1 MSRLSVLCTLAVAL
15 VLNAVAPGAKA
26 EPVAHLVFDLET
38 GQVIDQKNAFQPWYP
53 ASVTKLMTAYVTFR
67 AVRSGR
73 ITLQSPVVVSANA
86 LAEPPSKM
94 GFKVGTEL
102 TIDNALKMVLV
113 KSANDISVALGEA
126 VSGSENGF
134 LADMNYHARKL
145 GMSRTHFN
153 NPHGL
158 PDNGQVTTA
167 RDIALLSRALL
178 QDFPEFRHY
187 FKISAIRHGKRRLKS
202 ANALLERYPGAMGLK
217 TGYICNSGFNMVA
230 SAERDGRTMV
240 AVVFGA
246 ASGMDRA
253 VYAAGL
259 LDRGFASIGVL
270 PSSARIAT
278 LVPPTEPGTLPAD
291 GYCRRAVKPTAEA
304 LLLRHGSQTQGSA
317 AYASLGR
324 STQDLLREAL
334 DPKAKSK
341 SKSKK
346 KKSRITRAQVLD
358 VLVGPRT
365 VQEPVRVFVGAP
377 AISVVTGRIPTPG
390 SKPTSVAVI
399 ATDTVV
405 RQIETGRVAEGGKPP
420 EIDPIDLPGSGGP
433 IEAAAADADWPKK
446 VGDFYLPQPRPAR

>member
-1 MSRLSVLCTLAVAL
+1 MSRLSVLCTLAVVL
-15 VLNAVAPGAKA
+15 VLNSFAKATKA

-38 GQVIDQKNAFQPWYP
+38 GQVIDDKDAFRPWYP

-67 AVRSGR
+67 AIRSGR
-73 ITLQSPVVVSANA
+73 ISLQSPVVVSANA

-94 GFKVGTEL
+94 GFNVGTEL

-178 QDFPEFRHY
+178 QEFPEFRHY
-187 FKISAIRHGKRRLKS
+187 FKIAAIRHGKRRLKS

-230 SAERDGRTMV
+230 SAERSGRTMV

-259 LDRGFASIGVL
+259 LDRGFASFGVL
-270 PSSARIAT
+270 PSSARIST
-278 LVPPTEPGTLPAD
+278 MVPPTEPGTLPAD
-291 GYCRRAVKPTAEA
+291 GYCRRAVKPTAES
-304 LLLRHGSQTQGSA
+304 LLLRHGSKTQGSA

-324 STQDLLREAL
+324 STQDMLRAAL

-346 KKSRITRAQVLD
+346 KSRITRAQVLD
-358 VLVGPRT
+358 ILVGPRT
-365 VQEPVRVFVGAP
+365 AQEPVRVFVGAP
-377 AISVVTGRIPTPG
+377 AISVVTGRIPTPDA
-390 SKPTSVAVI
+390 KPTRVAAI
-399 ATDTVV
+399 ASQSVV

-433 IEAAAADADWPKK
+433 IEAAAAEIPWPKK
-446 VGDFYLPQPRPAR
+446 VGEFYLPQPRPAR